1 MEDADVVNLA
11 QKQLLSIQAF
21 LTDWHVRVTWIAFIT
36 LWTLW
41 ALTWFV
47 RNIFGGDGQVV
58 QSHEGINSG
67 SIAPGETYTD
77 PQTGQIV
84 EARKPLFAA
93 PSWSVNVFVSCH
105 LCIFMCSKT
114 KSIIE
119 PIKSW
124 A

>member
-1 MEDADVVNLA
+1 MEDAAVVNLA

-36 LWTLW
+36 LWILW

-58 QSHEGINSG
+58 QSHEGINSS
-67 SIAPGETYTD
+67 SITPGETYTD

-84 EARKPLFAA
+84 EARKPPFAA

-105 LCIFMCSKT
+105 ILMYFYVF
-114 KSIIE
+114 
-119 PIKSW
+119 
-124 A
+124 